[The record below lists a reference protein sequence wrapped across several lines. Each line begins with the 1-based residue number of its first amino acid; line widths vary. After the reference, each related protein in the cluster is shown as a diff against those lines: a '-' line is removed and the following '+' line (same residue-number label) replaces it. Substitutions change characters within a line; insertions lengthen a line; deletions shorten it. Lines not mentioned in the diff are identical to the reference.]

1 MALNLRRLNNYWLE
15 KYGHP
20 ILMVETFVEEERFIG
35 GVYRAGNWIEIG
47 KTKGFPNLKRV
58 IHLMIDRSGSL
69 LKI

>member
-1 MALNLRRLNNYWLE
+1 
-15 KYGHP
+15 
-20 ILMVETFVEEERFIG
+20 MVETFVEEERFIG